1 MGLLGILAGLG
12 LLVWLSF
19 RGWSVLLLAPAA
31 ALIAAAF
38 AREPLLAHWTQTFMV
53 GAAHF
58 LAQFFPLFL
67 LGAVFGKL
75 MDDSGSVSVIA
86 RFMTDRLGGARA
98 VLAVV
103 LTGAIVTYGGV
114 SLFVAIF
121 VLVPMAQR
129 LFKAA
134 DIPPRLMPAAV
145 ALGTMTF
152 TMSALPGTP
161 AAKRHSHAVLW
172 HHALRRAW
180 PWNHCRSDHA

>member
-1 MGLLGILAGLG
+1 MG
-12 LLVWLSF
+12 
-19 RGWSVLLLAPAA
+19 
-31 ALIAAAF
+31 
-38 AREPLLAHWTQTFMV
+38 
-53 GAAHF
+53 GAAQF

-86 RFMTDRLGGARA
+86 RFMTDRLGGACA

-103 LTGAIVTYGGV
+103 LAGAIVTYGGV

-121 VLVPMAQR
+121 VIVPMAQG

-134 DIPPRLMPAAV
+134 DPTALDACGRRARHDDVHHVGAARY
-145 ALGTMTF
+145 AR
-152 TMSALPGTP
+152 